1 MSENL
6 NFETLILKKAYNP
19 EKEDF
24 DLQLFLVKAEFIPE
38 TYMKSNQCP
47 ICGMNA
53 NKHEFSCKNGLILE
67 VCKPQNVTYGA
78 IATFE
83 YGEPQKW
90 VKVLSKTKMSKSEA
104 IAYIR
109 KNKIVQTPNITLF
122 LLR

>member
-1 MSENL
+1 ME
-6 NFETLILKKAYNP
+6 FETLILKKVYNP
-19 EKEDF
+19 EKGDF
-24 DLQLFLVKAEFIPE
+24 GLQLFLVKAQFIAE
-38 TYMKSNQCP
+38 TYMKVNSCP
-47 ICGMNA
+47 KCGMDV
-53 NKHEFSCKNGLILE
+53 KRHEFSCRNGLILE

-83 YGEPQKW
+83 YGEPQRW
-90 VKVLSKTKMSKSEA
+90 VKVLSETKMTKGEA